1 MFARVMT
8 AEIPHDRRDPQKISE
23 VLKAGALPIV
33 AREDGFQSVMFL
45 FDRHQGRLMS
55 ITLFD
60 SESHMRTAH
69 ESIKGARVGVLDQL
83 GATHVAAESFEV
95 VASRKI

>member
-1 MFARVMT
+1 MFARVLT
-8 AEIPHDRRDPQKISE
+8 ADIPEDRRDPKRVAEILQ
-23 VLKAGALPIV
+23 AGALPIV
-33 AREDGFQSVMFL
+33 AREDGFQSVTFL
-45 FDRHQGRLMS
+45 FDKQSGKLMS

-69 ESIKGARVGVLDQL
+69 EEIKSARNGVLDQL
-83 GATHVAAESFEV
+83 GASHVAAESFEV